1 VIKLNLTLRWT
12 VTLLISLAAIA
23 VGTGHASIYQQ
34 QEWLLS
40 SSY

>member
-1 VIKLNLTLRWT
+1 MA
-12 VTLLISLAAIA
+12 VTLLISLAAVA
-23 VGTGHASIYQQ
+23 AGTERASVYQQ